1 MFQNVSCEATSK
13 TKQNCQGHRGLVK
26 VALQSRKHQRRN
38 LIPEKCSL
46 SSSVLPLEADSS
58 LAYPFIH
65 SFIHSS
71 FNIKHLLS
79 ACNSP
84 GTGQII
90 IKTKQSKK
98 QNRHSSVLTEII
110 IYCWGKGNG
119 GTRRNKFLKTK
130 EKNVVCPMMIS
141 VMGKNKIKRTVE

>member
-1 MFQNVSCEATSK
+1 MFQYVSSEATSK

-38 LIPEKCSL
+38 LILEKCSL
-46 SSSVLPLEADSS
+46 SHSVLPLEAGSS

-71 FNIKHLLS
+71 LNSKHLLS
-79 ACNSP
+79 VCNSP
-84 GTGQII
+84 GTGEII
-90 IKTKQSKK
+90 IKTKQSKQ

-110 IYCWGKGNG
+110 IYCWGRG
-119 GTRRNKFLKTK
+119 RWSRDK
-130 EKNVVCPMMIS
+130 EKLLFEN
-141 VMGKNKIKRTVE
+141 